1 MGFVHRC
8 HLFWQ
13 KSPLTNKYWI
23 WSSLGCLS
31 AQTVFCIFEVLFFVK
46 DYSNRISLIPGLLL
60 IVSLVIWPLILL
72 PLNAVVKRKEI
83 KANNRQQRRA
93 RLDFNT
99 KLGMNS
105 PF

>member
-1 MGFVHRC
+1 M
-8 HLFWQ
+8 FWQ
-13 KSPLTNKYWI
+13 RSPLINHWWTLT
-23 WSSLGCLS
+23 SVSLIIS
-31 AQTVFCIFEVLFFVK
+31 DIVFCYAEIALFVQEQGEVLQMPLPLIGLAF
-46 DYSNRISLIPGLLL
+46 SWLLILIP
-60 IVSLVIWPLILL
+60 
-72 PLNAVVKRKEI
+72 LNTLVKRKEI

>member
-1 MGFVHRC
+1 M
-8 HLFWQ
+8 FWQ
-13 KSPLTNKYWI
+13 RSPVQNLWWTI
-23 WSSLGCLS
+23 ASIGLVISH
-31 AQTVFCIFEVLFFVK
+31 TIFCYLEIALFVK
-46 DYSNRISLIPGLLL
+46 REDKESGPEIPMPLIGVAFSWLL
-60 IVSLVIWPLILL
+60 ILV
-72 PLNAVVKRKEI
+72 PLNTLVKRKEI